1 MLEQKRRPLPRIL
14 MIISLFHPLV
24 GGTEKQAQ
32 RLAKKLQE
40 RGVTI
45 SILTREVKG
54 CPDREEIDGIPV
66 FRKIKTIEFGILWG
80 VSYMLS
86 TLVFLIRFRKE
97 YDLIHCHHLQGFHS
111 LIAVLMKG
119 LLNKKVIIKVAGGGE
134 RGDIYAIKA
143 RKLGWLYLRLLKRAD
158 RIIAVSREITSQLR
172 ENGFHP
178 SIIQEIPNGVDTCQF
193 TPGESPLPSSERLIL
208 YVGRLDPLK
217 GLDDLIRAFRK
228 VHERYPE
235 ARLVLV
241 GEGEVESNL
250 MHLARELK
258 ISDQVSFE
266 GLQEDVKSYF
276 GKSEI
281 FAFPSLTEGLSNV
294 LLEAMACGLPVVATR
309 IGGNMELVEHG
320 VNGILINPGD
330 PEGLSEAIITLL
342 ADPEQSRQMGREG
355 RKRVDE
361 RYSLD
366 KVAGEYLMLY
376 RQL

>member
-1 MLEQKRRPLPRIL
+1 

-54 CPDREEIDGIPV
+54 CPDHEEIDGIPV
-66 FRKIKTIEFGILWG
+66 FRKIKTTEFGILWG
-80 VSYMLS
+80 ISYMLS

-266 GLQEDVKSYF
+266 GLQEDVKSYL